1 VRRFAFRVAVLV
13 VLGGAAIAAASTAA
27 VFWLTQGVSAPANGD
42 LAVPG
47 LAAPARIVRDPFGIP
62 HVEARTLEDAY
73 RGLGVAQ
80 AQDRL
85 WQMDLLRRHARGTL
99 SELFGA
105 RTLAQDRLAR
115 TLGLAMDAEEEWGVL
130 SRRERRLLVAY
141 AEGVN
146 AWLARVRAGS
156 VPRPF
161 EMGWLGQE
169 DIADW
174 TPQDTLAL
182 ARFRSW
188 ALSRTLGVSLLLQRL
203 LVELGSADSRDFF
216 PDHQRHEEPSL
227 VGSLEGLTRLSR
239 AWTAGAG
246 LRGPVGSLG
255 FVVGAK
261 RAKGGLPILA
271 NDTHL
276 EFQIPA
282 LPYPAHLKTPELDL
296 AGVTWPGLPV
306 FLAGRN
312 RRIAW
317 GQVALHASTSDVFD
331 ETLHPDGPERYD
343 RNGRWL
349 DTVSREERIAVRSA
363 DDELLVVRATRH
375 GPLLGSA
382 LPDEPALQSYALRW
396 TGQHR
401 SSGFRELLRVQQ
413 AEDWKGFRAA
423 LSGYPAPAATFLYAD
438 VDGNSGLQLAGH
450 LPIRSIPT
458 EFLPV
463 PGRTRYYDWRGFME
477 FEELPSG
484 VGRKLDWLVAETQ
497 PRRDG
502 FPAPVAWLWN
512 DGGGASRLRA
522 RLRAARKLDLAQVL
536 ELQRERRS
544 ARASDELRRLV
555 EPARGHTGR
564 GARVREILLAW
575 DGDTGTDS
583 VGAAVYHA
591 FRYRLAQRLLHQRLD
606 GRVDPALL
614 EGVEPP
620 PGVLLSRFLDRASPR
635 EGPDLVE
642 AVLEE
647 TWSWLGVNV
656 SSNPKKWTWGEL
668 HRLRLEH
675 PFERLSGGL
684 LRVVGRSLG
693 RGPFAAPGDQD
704 SIWAMYHGEL
714 PGEAAVGPVL
724 RWAVDLGD
732 PDHAQI
738 GLAGGQSG
746 QPGTVHYDDALTEWL
761 RGAPR
766 PLWTHPR
773 DVAYHARGTWELSLV
788 AR

>member
-1 VRRFAFRVAVLV
+1 VAVLV
-13 VLGGAAIAAASTAA
+13 VLGGAAIAAGSTAA
-27 VFWLTQGVSAPANGD
+27 VFWLTQGATAPADGE

-47 LAAPARIVRDPFGIP
+47 LGAPARIVRDPFGIP
-62 HVEARTLEDAY
+62 HVAAGTLEDAC
-73 RGLGVAQ
+73 RGLGVAH

-99 SELFGA
+99 SELFGE

-115 TLGLAMDAEEEWGVL
+115 TLGLATDAEAEWEVL
-130 SRRERRLLVAY
+130 SRRERGLLVAY
-141 AEGVN
+141 ADGVN
-146 AWLARVRAGS
+146 AWLAEVRAGRA
-156 VPRPF
+156 PRPF

-169 DIADW
+169 DIPDW
-174 TPQDTLAL
+174 LPQDTLAL

-216 PDHQRHEEPSL
+216 PDHQRYQEPSL
-227 VGSLEGLTRLSR
+227 VGALEGLSRLSR

-261 RAKGGLPILA
+261 RTKGGLPILA

-282 LPYPAHLKTPELDL
+282 LPYPAHLNTPKLDL
-296 AGVTWPGLPV
+296 AGVTWPGLPL
-306 FLAGRN
+306 FFAGRN

-349 DTVSREERIAVRSA
+349 DTVSREERIRVRGA
-363 DDELLVVRATRH
+363 PDELLVVRATRH

-382 LPDEPALQSYALRW
+382 LPDEPAAQSYALRW
-396 TGQHR
+396 AGKHR
-401 SSGFRELLRVQQ
+401 SSGFRELLRLQQ
-413 AEDWKGFRAA
+413 AQNWKGFRAA

-438 VDGNSGLQLAGH
+438 VDGNSGLQVAGH

-463 PGRTRYYDWRGFME
+463 PGRTRYYDWRGFIQ
-477 FEELPSG
+477 FKELPSR
-484 VGRKLDWLVAETQ
+484 VGRELDWLVAETQ
-497 PRRDG
+497 PREAD
-502 FPAPVAWLWN
+502 FPAPMAWLWN
-512 DGGGASRLRA
+512 DGGGAA
-522 RLRAARKLDLAQVL
+522 RLRVRLRSAQKLGLAQVL

-544 ARASDELRRLV
+544 SRAPGDVRRLV
-555 EPARGHTGR
+555 EPATGRRGR

-575 DGDTGTDS
+575 DGGTGTDS

-591 FRYRLAQRLLHQRLD
+591 FRQRLAHRLLHERLA

-614 EGVEPP
+614 ARIESP
-620 PGVLLSRFLDRASPR
+620 PGVLLSRFLDRASPSQGS
-635 EGPDLVE
+635 ELVD
-642 AVLEE
+642 AVLDE
-647 TWSWLGVNV
+647 TWSWLGVHV

-668 HRLRLEH
+668 QQLRLEH
-675 PFERLSGGL
+675 PFERLSGRL

-693 RGPFAAPGDQD
+693 RGPFAAPGDPD
-704 SIWAMYHGEL
+704 SVWAMYHGEL
-714 PGEAAVGPVL
+714 PGEVAVGPVA
-724 RWAVDLGD
+724 RFAVDLGD
-732 PDHAQI
+732 LDHAQI

-746 QPGTVHYDDALTEWL
+746 QPGSAHYDDALAEWL
-761 RGAPR
+761 RGRPR
-766 PLWTHPR
+766 PLWTHAR
-773 DVAYHARGTWELSLV
+773 DLAYHGQGSWELSLV
-788 AR
+788 SR